1 MTGDSINNRADRAHL
16 LYDWANGFIR
26 GSFDILRDAIKRF
39 GDARAGEAAA
49 SIAFFAI
56 FSLFPLLLAL
66 IIGGSF
72 ILESKL
78 VQQWIL
84 DVVDRFFPVAQQLIE
99 RNIRGVLE
107 LRGTVGLV
115 AFIGLTW
122 SATGALTI
130 LTRNIN
136 RAWTE
141 ASPRNFFQDR
151 LVALGMI
158 GGMAAL
164 LVSSSILSA
173 ALDVLSR
180 LDVPVVGDLAVNGT
194 PLWAS
199 LLGMMPR
206 LFVFLALL
214 GLYRWT
220 PNTQVRWSEAFWGA
234 LVATPAGEIATNGFT
249 WYLSSGVVRYE
260 LIYGSLGAMVA
271 LMLWIYIGVLIILFG
286 AHISAA
292 IARRRGG

>member
-1 MTGDSINNRADRAHL
+1 MVGDPKKNLRVS
-16 LYDWANGFIR
+16 WA
-26 GSFDILRDAIKRF
+26 ILSDAARRF
-39 GDARAGEAAA
+39 GDTRAGEAAA
-49 SIAFFAI
+49 SIAFYAI

-72 ILESKL
+72 ILESKQ
-78 VQQWIL
+78 VQQRVL
-84 DVVDRFFPVAQQLIE
+84 DIIAEFFPVAQQLIE
-99 RNIRGVLE
+99 RNIRGVLK

-130 LTRNIN
+130 LARNIN

-151 LVALGMI
+151 LVALGMV

-173 ALDVLSR
+173 ALNVLSR
-180 LDVPVVGDLAVNGT
+180 LNAPLVGELAVNGT
-194 PLWAS
+194 FLWTS
-199 LLGMMPR
+199 LLSMIPR
-206 LFVFLALL
+206 LFIFFILL

-220 PNTQVRWSEAFWGA
+220 PNTRVRWSEAFWGA

-249 WYLSSGVVRYE
+249 WYISSGVVHYE
-260 LIYGSLGAMVA
+260 LVYGSLGAMVA
-271 LMLWIYIGVLIILFG
+271 LMLWIYIGVQIILFG

-292 IARRRGG
+292 IARRTRSG